1 MPNLLIV
8 SIRAGVD
15 ASGFT
20 IKIRISSAY
29 GLILCWLFATVNPQM
44 LVFILIASA
53 LRRLIAKANKRGGR
67 GQTCLEPL
75 LTLAQQKEACD
86 TIT

>member
-8 SIRAGVD
+8 SVRAGVD
-15 ASGFT
+15 VSGFT

-44 LVFILIASA
+44 LVFIL
-53 LRRLIAKANKRGGR
+53 RRLIAKANKRGER
-67 GQTCLEPL
+67 VQTCLVPL